1 MVDVNIVFD
10 CGITFVVI
18 DLDTASM
25 NKTTCEAESTC
36 ATNNRHLSHWKHD
49 LVPPRHTQSAAIE
62 FSFQECQGKTHH
74 NLQIQTWP
82 LGCRE
87 VKALSFSY
95 PFGLDIR
102 SNRQSV
108 LDHHHGPEWKR
119 RVCHDLWRVDYE
131 ERGFLVGDLFVKVEA
146 NVCELL
152 TRT

>member
-1 MVDVNIVFD
+1 YFAENGVCHEVKTLVNMLMKGKSGGGGGRIMVDVNIVFD

-74 NLQIQTWP
+74 NLQIQT
-82 LGCRE
+82 
-87 VKALSFSY
+87 
-95 PFGLDIR
+95 
-102 SNRQSV
+102 
-108 LDHHHGPEWKR
+108 
-119 RVCHDLWRVDYE
+119 
-131 ERGFLVGDLFVKVEA
+131 
-146 NVCELL
+146 
-152 TRT
+152 